1 MSLHLSL
8 DMNGNKT
15 EGAGAMMMYPIMLS
29 FVSKFFGVEFSFSG
43 VKDLSHFEYTDYTGD
58 SESWSKSFEEFFNF
72 PKLKNPDEII
82 RGFSFDQ
89 NLVNFIAENRNTNK
103 EILIELPQH
112 GATWP
117 MMCFCEQNSDI
128 IFTEE
133 LVKEAKN
140 NLRFSGEKYFN
151 NGEVNIAL
159 HIRTEN
165 PKDVDASSTE
175 RELYNYE
182 RDFSRYLNLID
193 RLKQKYYNKKT
204 VLHIYSQGFTNSF
217 EEFVNLTTEMFEVKL
232 HIDEHPISDLYHM
245 IYSDC
250 FIMANSAFSYIASF
264 MRTDLTYVRDN
275 FWCFTYPSTIKVD
288 YNFNIPL

>member
-1 MSLHLSL
+1 
-8 DMNGNKT
+8 MNGNKT

-117 MMCFCEQNSDI
+117 MMF
-128 IFTEE
+128 
-133 LVKEAKN
+133 L
-140 NLRFSGEKYFN
+140 
-151 NGEVNIAL
+151 
-159 HIRTEN
+159 
-165 PKDVDASSTE
+165 
-175 RELYNYE
+175 
-182 RDFSRYLNLID
+182 
-193 RLKQKYYNKKT
+193 
-204 VLHIYSQGFTNSF
+204 
-217 EEFVNLTTEMFEVKL
+217 
-232 HIDEHPISDLYHM
+232 
-245 IYSDC
+245 
-250 FIMANSAFSYIASF
+250 
-264 MRTDLTYVRDN
+264 
-275 FWCFTYPSTIKVD
+275 
-288 YNFNIPL
+288 